1 MRIANEILMYLRKTK
16 KTAGDVSL
24 YEPIGEDKDGSTI
37 SLSDILKYSGED
49 VSEQVIMRI
58 GAEKISGYLSE
69 LTARERVVI
78 ILRYALSGGESL
90 PQREV
95 ATRLG
100 ISRSYVSRIEKRALS
115 KLKKLYERG
124 E

>member
-37 SLSDILKYSGED
+37 SLSDILK
-49 VSEQVIMRI
+49 QVIMRI

-78 ILRYALSGGESL
+78 ILRYALSGGEPL

>member
-1 MRIANEILMYLRKTK
+1 MYLRKTK

-78 ILRYALSGGESL
+78 ILSYHLPGGDPL

>member
-1 MRIANEILMYLRKTK
+1 MYLRKTK
-16 KTAGDVSL
+16 KMSGDVSL

-49 VSEQVIMRI
+49 ISEQVVMRMGAQKI
-58 GAEKISGYLSE
+58 GEYLLE
-69 LTARERVVI
+69 LTSRERVVI
-78 ILRYALSGGESL
+78 ILRYALAGGDPL

-95 ATRLG
+95 AARLG
-100 ISRSYVSRIEKRALS
+100 ISRSYVSRIEKKALN